1 MSDSDSD
8 DELMNRL
15 AKGVFSHVQAH
26 HENCAY
32 CATPRASLPCTTCEA
47 AFYCTETCKRR
58 HFSAHRN
65 FCLSARQQ
73 KEQSEEEVSSE
84 EESESEVESPREPL
98 RRGSSMARRSSSR
111 GAAGFASEGV
121 SAMPAAA
128 GIQVPGL
135 SAKQVKKLLEL
146 SAKAESMT
154 SSKAIEDLQQQIAQL
169 MAQRESEVAERT
181 KRESEGSTKRALERA
196 GSALSDIKVA
206 EIKELQ
212 KKLAE
217 LEKKT
222 QTLDVTTRH
231 SLPGPSGAMRSAKP
245 VVYIPLLVKDD
256 DAFKKYFKLKD
267 MDMPIEQI
275 KAKMESDGVNPAL
288 LDTPDE
294 ISPNDPGAPEGAYIP
309 MLVRD
314 DPKFKKFFKLKMMN
328 MPVDNIKLK
337 MEAEGFD
344 PELLDNPCKVS
355 PNDPGVRFPTMSG
368 CILLC
373 VLIKLVSMQP
383 PLYVE
388 PVGYDPAQMRMS
400 MPSMFSPTSA
410 AFPPPPLSS
419 PATTQPAY
427 VPLLV
432 KDDEQFNKFFKLR
445 QMGMPAEQIKLKMS
459 AEGLDPT
466 LLDRPDDV
474 SPNDPGPPAVSATTG
489 APASGPISMEQLF
502 SILMQHQQIIQQVST
517 GNASLGG
524 SAGRSSSTTSAD
536 GAKTPPSVEDQMAKE
551 LAAAESALD
560 DIFGDEQQQSKGMG
574 GMSMIEQLEKK
585 ARRENNKK
593 LVDNRDQINALIQ
606 TVLTTTFQTDD
617 DAMRFYMEVNPRLES
632 LGLALGVDA
641 TQTWSAR
648 LLIKNKDTRDWY
660 FSEQE
665 RLDAGRAYGRLWS
678 MSFLE
683 RDTGQLIQKRMQI
696 EHAPITLR
704 ANVKNKAELLD
715 KFTQLLKD
723 TVKLK
728 HKVFKNAL
736 FAAERRRM
744 QENRVP
750 ERFDERGDELTNATV
765 VLADAALD
773 LAEEEFRVLDN
784 TTRAKKIRAHA
795 AIHVAEKAVQLVGIV
810 KKLGAKG
817 VNESRLRTVETRT
830 QELKEE
836 FAGSQQQDEDEDDVL

>member
-15 AKGVFSHVQAH
+15 ANGAFARVQVH
-26 HENCAY
+26 QENCAY
-32 CATPRASLPCTTCEA
+32 CAAPRATLPCTTCEA
-47 AFYCTETCKRR
+47 AFYCSESCKRR

-73 KEQSEEEVSSE
+73 KEQSEEEVSSD

-111 GAAGFASEGV
+111 GAAGFASDGFG
-121 SAMPAAA
+121 AMPAAA
-128 GIQVPGL
+128 AVVQVPGL

-146 SAKAESMT
+146 SAKAETMT
-154 SSKAIEDLQQQIAQL
+154 SSKAIEDLQQQITQL
-169 MAQRESEVAERT
+169 MAQRESEMAERA

-196 GSALSDIKVA
+196 GSALSDVKIA
-206 EIKELQ
+206 EIKDLQ

-222 QTLDVTTRH
+222 QTLDVTSRN
-231 SLPGPSGAMRSAKP
+231 SIPGPSGAVRPAKP

-256 DAFKKYFKLKD
+256 GAFKKYFKLKD
-267 MDMPIEQI
+267 MSMPIEQI
-275 KAKMESDGVNPAL
+275 KAKMEADGVNPAL

-294 ISPNDPGAPEGAYIP
+294 VSPNDPGAPEGAYIP
-309 MLVRD
+309 MLVKD
-314 DPKFKKFFKLKMMN
+314 DPKLKKFFKLKMME
-328 MPVDNIKLK
+328 MPIDQIKLK
-337 MEAEGFD
+337 MEAEGVD
-344 PELLDNPCKVS
+344 PELIDNPCAVS
-355 PNDPGVRFPTMSG
+355 PNDPG
-368 CILLC
+368 
-373 VLIKLVSMQP
+373 P

-388 PVGYDPAQMRMS
+388 PVAYDPTQMRMS
-400 MPSMFSPTSA
+400 MPAMFSPSSTS
-410 AFPPPPLSS
+410 FPPPPLPS
-419 PATTQPAY
+419 PAMAQPAY

-432 KDDEQFNKFFKLR
+432 KDDEHFKKFFKLR
-445 QMGMPAEQIKLKMS
+445 QMGMPSEQIKLKMS

-474 SPNDPGPPAVSATTG
+474 SPNDPGPPPASTAAG
-489 APASGPISMEQLF
+489 APTSGPISMEQLF
-502 SILMQHQQIIQQVST
+502 SILMQHQQIIQQ
-517 GNASLGG
+517 
-524 SAGRSSSTTSAD
+524 
-536 GAKTPPSVEDQMAKE
+536 
-551 LAAAESALD
+551 AESALD
-560 DIFGDEQQQSKGMG
+560 DIFGDDQQQNKGMG

-593 LVDNRDQINALIQ
+593 LVENRDQINALIQ
-606 TVLTTTFQTDD
+606 KVLTTTLQNDE
-617 DAMRFYMEVNPRLES
+617 DAMRFYVDVNPRLES

-678 MSFLE
+678 LSFLE
-683 RDTGQLIQKRMQI
+683 RDTGQLIQKRVQI
-696 EHAPITLR
+696 EHAPVTLR

-784 TTRAKKIRAHA
+784 TTRAKKIRAHT
-795 AIHVAEKAVQLVGIV
+795 AIHVAEKAAQLVGIV
-810 KKLGAKG
+810 KKLGAQG
-817 VNESRLRTVETRT
+817 VNDARLQNVESRT

-836 FAGSQQQDEDEDDVL
+836 FASSQQQEEDEDDVL